1 MHEIQ
6 DTTEHVVNHHEP
18 VAAVIVSSDVESDD
32 DLNIDDIND
41 SEIEIDNVGD
51 LNNGN
56 TIESLATDFQR
67 MYINDSVDI
76 SENDTG
82 RVNYNSLQLSRWQ
95 KILCKFS
102 SNIMLRE
109 HKIISKE
116 NETSLHEARSRLIE
130 CVICMNNIC
139 SIIIFPC
146 KHFVMCKSCFDT
158 HTGNLDIC
166 HFCPL
171 CRTIIQSNSHV
182 FLA

>member
-6 DTTEHVVNHHEP
+6 NTTEHVFNHHER
-18 VAAVIVSSDVESDD
+18 VAAVIVSSDVESDG
-32 DLNIDDIND
+32 DLNSDDIND

-56 TIESLATDFQR
+56 IIENLAIDFQR
-67 MYINDSVDI
+67 MYINDSVD
-76 SENDTG
+76 
-82 RVNYNSLQLSRWQ
+82 
-95 KILCKFS
+95 
-102 SNIMLRE
+102 
-109 HKIISKE
+109 
-116 NETSLHEARSRLIE
+116 RSRLIE

-146 KHFVMCKSCFDT
+146 KHFVMCKTCFDT

>member
-1 MHEIQ
+1 MKYKFLH
-6 DTTEHVVNHHEP
+6 NLYC
-18 VAAVIVSSDVESDD
+18 SDDDNDD
-32 DLNIDDIND
+32 DLNNDDISESEAEIVND
-41 SEIEIDNVGD
+41 GV
-51 LNNGN
+51 LNNGH
-56 TIESLATDFQR
+56 TSESLAIDFQ
-67 MYINDSVDI
+67 MLSINDPGDI
-76 SENDTG
+76 SENDSG

-95 KILCKFS
+95 EILCKFS

-116 NETSLHEARSRLIE
+116 NEISLHEARSRLIE

-146 KHFVMCKSCFDT
+146 KHFVMCKTCFDT

>member
-6 DTTEHVVNHHEP
+6 NTTEHVFNHHER

-32 DLNIDDIND
+32 DLNNDDISE
-41 SEIEIDNVGD
+41 SEIEIDNDGG
-51 LNNGN
+51 LNNGH
-56 TIESLATDFQR
+56 TSESLAIDFQR
-67 MYINDSVDI
+67 LYINDSGDI

-95 KILCKFS
+95 EILCKLS

-109 HKIISKE
+109 HKLISKE
-116 NETSLHEARSRLIE
+116 KAISLHEARSRLLE
-130 CVICMNNIC
+130 CIVCMENIC

-146 KHFVMCKSCFDT
+146 KHFIMCKSCFDT
-158 HTGNLDIC
+158 LTENPDVRHS
-166 HFCPL
+166 CPL